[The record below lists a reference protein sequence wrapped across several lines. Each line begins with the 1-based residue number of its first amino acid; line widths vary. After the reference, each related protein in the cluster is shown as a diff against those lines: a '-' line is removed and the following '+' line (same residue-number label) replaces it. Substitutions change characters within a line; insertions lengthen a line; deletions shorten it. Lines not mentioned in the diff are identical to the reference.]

1 MITTERIYNFKKN
14 KVKRTIDIASLDGIS
29 KTLQSG
35 KNEFA
40 IHIKSAYD
48 YRFITDKR
56 DEVVELLKQRYVEIK
71 K

>member
-1 MITTERIYNFKKN
+1 VITTERIYNFKKN
-14 KVKRTIDIASLDGIS
+14 KVKRTIDICSLDGIS